1 MISKL
6 KVKTSENEIALNY
19 DVDTTEIMSE
29 PTANVKIWS

>member
-19 DVDTTEIMSE
+19 DADTTEIIIE
-29 PTANVKIWS
+29 PTANVKI